1 MKGRSGDLF
10 ASQPTLTVTQLNQR
24 ARQLLERQFTRVT
37 VIGEVS
43 NMRVV
48 GGHHYFS
55 LKDDRSQLAA
65 VLFRREAARLGF
77 PLRDGAEVVATGKVT
92 IYPQRGTFQI
102 VLDRLELRG
111 AGALQAAFEEL
122 KRRLSAE
129 GLFARERKRPL
140 PLVPER
146 VAVVTS
152 PTGAVLRDIVHVAT
166 RRFPGA
172 HIVVVPA
179 KVQGA
184 DAAGSLAFAV
194 ARASKLAARMGF
206 DVMIVARGGGS
217 LEDLWAFNDER
228 VARAIADSSIPVV
241 SGVGHETDVTIAD
254 FVADCRAPTPSAAA
268 ELVFPKRDELLAEL
282 RSRVD
287 RCARVLHRDIQRDRH
302 RLRAGRAA
310 FGDGR
315 GMIAVHTQRIDLVTA
330 AVSQV
335 VHRLV
340 ARRRVALSTLE
351 TRLAHLHPRIHVR
364 EVHARV
370 RATHQRIGLL
380 VRKRVEHDRH
390 RLAALEGRIVAL
402 SPLGVLE
409 RGYAIALSPDGRAVR
424 DASRVQ
430 TGDRLDIRVARGRL
444 GAVVDE
450 VGEDEGSA

>member
-1 MKGRSGDLF
+1 MKGRTGDLF
-10 ASQPTLTVTQLNQR
+10 ASPPTLTVTQLNQR
-24 ARQLLERQFTRVT
+24 ARQLLEKQFTRVT

-43 NMRVV
+43 NIRVV

-77 PLRDGAEVVATGKVT
+77 PLRDGAEVVATGKLT

-102 VLDRLELRG
+102 VLDHLELRG

-129 GLFARERKRPL
+129 GLFARERKRSL
-140 PLVPER
+140 PLVPGR

-152 PTGAVLRDIVHVAT
+152 PTGAVIRDIVHVAT

-172 HIVVVPA
+172 HIVVVPS
-179 KVQGA
+179 KTQGA
-184 DAAGSLAFAV
+184 DAAGPLAFAIGRV
-194 ARASKLAARMGF
+194 SKLAAPMGF

-228 VARAIADSSIPVV
+228 VARAIADSPIPVV

-268 ELVFPKRDELLAEL
+268 ELVFPKRDDLVVEL

-287 RCARVLHRDIQRDRH
+287 RCARVLHRDIERDRH

-310 FGDGR
+310 IGDGR
-315 GMIAVHTQRIDLVTA
+315 GMIAVQTQRIDVATA
-330 AVSQV
+330 AISQV
-335 VHRLV
+335 MHRLV
-340 ARRRVALSTLE
+340 ARRRAALSSLE

-364 EVHARV
+364 EVRARLLAA
-370 RATHQRIGLL
+370 RQRIGLA
-380 VRKRVEHDRH
+380 VQKRVERDRH
-390 RLAALEGRIVAL
+390 RLGAIEGHIAAL
-402 SPLGVLE
+402 SPLGVLD
-409 RGYAIALSPDGRAVR
+409 RGYAIALAADGRAVR
-424 DASRVQ
+424 DASQVES
-430 TGDRLDIRVARGRL
+430 GDRLDIRVARGRL

-450 VGEDEGSA
+450 VEED